1 MSDGTSGVPQWT
13 EVLAPAML
21 ELDAVGHAKRG
32 DLVDKIE
39 TALNLPPQVMAQ
51 TFAQSGERIVERRCK
66 SALRALRDWGFAATQ
81 GGIYSITP
89 LGRLQAAA
97 VRAGGPVTW
106 ARQAPPTQADGGPVP
121 GGNDGPPSAPP
132 DDVIEV
138 AASMLKKQL
147 RDDLLARVRSIDP
160 TAFEQLIV
168 DLLVK
173 IGFGGSRA
181 DAARRLGKSGDGGI
195 DGIIRQDAL
204 GLDAVYIQAKRYAD
218 GSSVSPSEVQSF
230 AGALLQNGAT
240 KGVFVTTS
248 HFTPAAKSS
257 AASVKTQRIVLID
270 GEELARLMVEHE
282 VGVRTVQVIK
292 IQRVD
297 LEGYEDDEV

>member
-1 MSDGTSGVPQWT
+1 
-13 EVLAPAML
+13 
-21 ELDAVGHAKRG
+21 
-32 DLVDKIE
+32 
-39 TALNLPPQVMAQ
+39 
-51 TFAQSGERIVERRCK
+51 
-66 SALRALRDWGFAATQ
+66 
-81 GGIYSITP
+81 
-89 LGRLQAAA
+89 
-97 VRAGGPVTW
+97 
-106 ARQAPPTQADGGPVP
+106 
-121 GGNDGPPSAPP
+121 
-132 DDVIEV
+132 
-138 AASMLKKQL
+138 MLKKQL

-181 DAARRLGKSGDGGI
+181 DAARRLGKSGDGGV

-204 GLDAVYIQAKRYAD
+204 GVDAVYIQAKRYAD

>member
-66 SALRALRDWGFAATQ
+66 SALRALRDWGCAATQ

-106 ARQAPPTQADGGPVP
+106 ARQTPPTQADGGPVP